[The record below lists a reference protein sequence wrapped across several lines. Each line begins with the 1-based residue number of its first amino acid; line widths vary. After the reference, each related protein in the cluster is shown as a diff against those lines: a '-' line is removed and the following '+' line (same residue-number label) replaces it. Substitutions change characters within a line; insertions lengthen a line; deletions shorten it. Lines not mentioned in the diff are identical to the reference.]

1 MSGASASGPG
11 ASGGNSSGSEPSG
24 ADSSGL
30 ASSGPESSG
39 PRRYRDVRALP
50 VGAPP
55 EVVWR
60 AVLDQVEVLGR
71 PSWYVWL
78 IGCRDRR
85 AEGPRPLRPG
95 SVVPGF
101 RVTAADPPTRLVL
114 DGVHRF
120 SVYTLTF
127 RLLPDDGGTRLE
139 AHTDAT
145 FPGVLGAVYRLLV
158 IDSGIHKIA
167 TRSIVTRVRRR
178 VPGS

>member
-1 MSGASASGPG
+1 MSGASTPGSG
-11 ASGGNSSGSEPSG
+11 PSG
-24 ADSSGL
+24 AG
-30 ASSGPESSG
+30 SSG

-55 EVVWR
+55 EAVWR

-85 AEGPRPLRPG
+85 AQGPRPLRPG

-101 RVTAADPPTRLVL
+101 RVTAADPPARLVL

-127 RLLPDDGGTRLE
+127 RLLPDGGSTRLE

-178 VPGS
+178 TDGLA

>member
-1 MSGASASGPG
+1 MSGASTSGSG
-11 ASGGNSSGSEPSG
+11 ASGGN
-24 ADSSGL
+24 
-30 ASSGPESSG
+30 SSG
-39 PRRYRDVRALP
+39 PRRYRDVRAIP

-55 EVVWR
+55 EAVWR

-101 RVTAADPPTRLVL
+101 RVTAADPPARLVL

-127 RLLPDDGGTRLE
+127 LLLPDDDGGTRLE

-178 VPGS
+178 TGPATG

>member
-1 MSGASASGPG
+1 MTGASEAGFGDAGPG
-11 ASGGNSSGSEPSG
+11 GV
-24 ADSSGL
+24 
-30 ASSGPESSG
+30 G
-39 PRRYRDVRALP
+39 PRRYRDVHATT

-55 EVVWR
+55 EAVWP
-60 AVLDQVEVLGR
+60 AVLDQVEVLGT
-71 PSWYVWL
+71 PAWYVRL
-78 IGCRDRR
+78 IGCRDRGP
-85 AEGPRPLRPG
+85 AGPRPLTAG

-101 RVTAADPPTRLVL
+101 RVRAADPPDRLVL

-127 RLLPDDGGTRLE
+127 RLVPDAAGTRVE

-178 VPGS
+178 VPVA